1 MYVYFF
7 IFSMKNN
14 LWTSP
19 NSGPEIKTPLH
30 YVQLW
35 EYISHK
41 AEIDSEYNGLM
52 HAIHWYID
60 ERHGFNMLLP
70 DEYKNPELAL
80 PRNDIVT
87 TLKEKYN
94 GKLLQSFDSYL
105 KDRVQSS
112 DNSDKKFKDIINDIR
127 KHPEL
132 LHILELMQEGMKVI
146 NNAKNIDEAYTWIH
160 ILDIARGKI
169 DPLIVE
175 AWIRLN

>member
-1 MYVYFF
+1 
-7 IFSMKNN
+7 
-14 LWTSP
+14 
-19 NSGPEIKTPLH
+19 
-30 YVQLW
+30 
-35 EYISHK
+35 
-41 AEIDSEYNGLM
+41 
-52 HAIHWYID
+52 
-60 ERHGFNMLLP
+60 MLLP

-146 NNAKNIDEAYTWIH
+146 NNAKNIDEAYT
-160 ILDIARGKI
+160 
-169 DPLIVE
+169 
-175 AWIRLN
+175 

>member
-1 MYVYFF
+1 
-7 IFSMKNN
+7 MKNTP
-14 LWTSP
+14 WTSP
-19 NSGPEIKTPLH
+19 NSGPEIKSPLH

-41 AEIDSEYNGLM
+41 AKIDPEYNDLM
-52 HAIHWYID
+52 DTIHWYID
-60 ERHGFNMLLP
+60 ERYGFKMLLP

-80 PRNDIVT
+80 PWNDIVT

-94 GKLLQSFDSYL
+94 GKLLQSFDGYL
-105 KDRVQSS
+105 KERVKSS
-112 DNSDKKFKDIINDIR
+112 DDPEKKFNDIINDIR
-127 KHPEL
+127 KYPEL
-132 LHILELMQEGMKVI
+132 LHILELMQEGMKII

-160 ILDIARGKI
+160 ILDTVRGRI